1 MNLFI
6 ILMILLIII
15 AISNC
20 DTREDFWAKSVQI
33 TESNIDKY
41 ITKYLQNSIKGPL
54 IIDGGLDISGD
65 ITGRTISNLQAQI
78 NAIKNNANITS
89 NIKESTIQGGG
100 ILNAVTADRING
112 AISTTANAVRSGIW

>member
-1 MNLFI
+1 
-6 ILMILLIII
+6 MILLIII

-41 ITKYLQNSIKGPL
+41 ITKYLKDSIKGPL

-89 NIKESTIQGGG
+89 NIGGSTIQGGG
-100 ILNAVTADRING
+100 ILNAVTAGGINT
-112 AISTTANAVRSGIW
+112 AISTTANGVRSGIW

>member
-33 TESNIDKY
+33 TESNINKY

-78 NAIKNNANITS
+78 NAIKNNANNANITS
-89 NIKESTIQGGG
+89 NIGGPTIQGGG
-100 ILNAVTADRING
+100 ING
-112 AISTTANAVRSGIW
+112 TISTIANGVRSGIW